1 MPAFSES
8 TAGNSNADRNPSVDL
23 NANSAQLAEARARLL
38 EKLKAKLTNYKGEP
52 VSVVIFNPM
61 DYTTTQVGPIVLKN
75 LEESLKL
82 YGDLKI
88 KTEQFQIEN
97 LTLEEFRTAMTRF
110 RADVLILPVLKS
122 TNFDLYIY
130 DRRTPYYIYAHS
142 EAIPELT
149 QLQIAPEAG
158 AYYAKLVLRRTLYRF
173 INDQYFELPRQETA
187 PVLQSEI
194 PRWIASKESLQTVNH
209 EILSR
214 FYAGV
219 STGTAISLGVREKW
233 WNAPLLSVSLGYRV
247 WDKLFM
253 EMSLETSSYNVA
265 VGALKYVFENKSSP
279 FRVGV
284 GLGAAYATNRLVWV
298 VDETFGFGPSSIF
311 AVPSVN
317 LLFPIGDVYLT
328 LEAKSFIGIDQKK
341 FLWTFGP
348 GIAVH
353 F

>member
-1 MPAFSES
+1 
-8 TAGNSNADRNPSVDL
+8 
-23 NANSAQLAEARARLL
+23 
-38 EKLKAKLTNYKGEP
+38 
-52 VSVVIFNPM
+52 
-61 DYTTTQVGPIVLKN
+61 
-75 LEESLKL
+75 
-82 YGDLKI
+82 
-88 KTEQFQIEN
+88 
-97 LTLEEFRTAMTRF
+97 
-110 RADVLILPVLKS
+110 
-122 TNFDLYIY
+122 
-130 DRRTPYYIYAHS
+130 
-142 EAIPELT
+142 
-149 QLQIAPEAG
+149 
-158 AYYAKLVLRRTLYRF
+158 
-173 INDQYFELPRQETA
+173 
-187 PVLQSEI
+187 
-194 PRWIASKESLQTVNH
+194 
-209 EILSR
+209 
-214 FYAGV
+214 
-219 STGTAISLGVREKW
+219 
-233 WNAPLLSVSLGYRV
+233 
-247 WDKLFM
+247 M